1 MIKHIFQKREVKPSM
16 IYIDLRYDSPSIE
29 PTDKSRIIKES
40 DIVLKII
47 DTINS
52 IKKDPDSANV
62 IVIDS
67 IPQ

>member
-1 MIKHIFQKREVKPSM
+1 M

-40 DIVLKII
+40 DIVPKIV
-47 DTINS
+47 DTISS
-52 IKKDPDSANV
+52 IKKNPDSANV

>member
-16 IYIDLRYDSPSIE
+16 IYVDLRYDSSDVE
-29 PTDKSRIIKES
+29 SADRSRIIKEA
-40 DIVLKII
+40 DIMPGLS

-52 IKKDPDSANV
+52 IKKNPDSTDV